1 VRNELGITGTA
12 VLILLGVCCVGY
24 SRPVAAQEC
33 SQGCLTTYGYGYSRD
48 NTNPRESY
56 FQASTLGT
64 SLIPQAK
71 NSPDLNGIVY
81 AQPLYVSQVSISGF
95 GTKNVLFV
103 ATEEN
108 YVYALDA
115 DTINSQQAI
124 LWSKTLNVGSET
136 AVPDSALPPAGTTT
150 CTDISPEVGITGT
163 PVIDTSVNLLY
174 VVSEHISGSTIS
186 QRLNV
191 LNLSDGS
198 PAAPALDIGSALGS
212 GFAAVNQNQRPGL
225 ALVSQGDT
233 PGGPQVYV
241 AWAGHCDSSIT
252 TGGLAPYTGWV
263 AAFHY
268 TPGSPAGTLSLSQS
282 FNDEGSGGSDPQ
294 GGIWMSG
301 AAPALSTAPESST
314 IADVYLATGNG
325 LWNGTSQFGESVLR
339 LHHGTDAISLT
350 GLYTP
355 KAWSILNNGSGANC
369 ASPLNMPPP
378 YATGTTICIRGDWDL
393 DSGGVILARPVG
405 SGYLPP
411 GDSFVVLAGGKE
423 GVIYDLD
430 PSNMTRSVADAVDP
444 CTTGANGQTIQCFG
458 AIQLPLPNCCTG
470 GMFGNRGSAAFWGG
484 NSASTLNALYVAGSQ
499 DSQIRAY
506 SMTGNGGGSFTTSSL
521 FGYALT
527 PDGDANGLAKYPGSS
542 PVVSWNASD
551 MTNGAGNAVLWILA
565 TSAYRTGPAKI
576 FAYSAKPNTQG
587 QLSQLWPDTTNG
599 PWASKFMLPTVING
613 HVYVGGQKPDPNH
626 LCKTAQSGGSCLGRV
641 VAWR

>member
-1 VRNELGITGTA
+1 MRNELGITGMA

-24 SRPVAAQEC
+24 SRSVAAQEC
-33 SQGCLTTYGYGYSRD
+33 SQGCVATYGYDPSRD

-56 FQASTLGT
+56 FKASTLGT
-64 SLIPQAK
+64 TLIPRAT

-81 AQPLYVSQVSISGF
+81 AQPLYVSQISIG
-95 GTKNVLFV
+95 GNLKNVLFV

-115 DTINSQQAI
+115 DNIGNTP
-124 LWSKTLNVGSET
+124 LWTVNLNKSGET
-136 AVPDSALPPAGTTT
+136 AVPDSALPAT

-163 PVIDTSVNLLY
+163 PAIDTSNNILY
-174 VVSEHISGSTIS
+174 VVSEHVSGSTIS

-198 PAAPALDIGSALGS
+198 AAAPARDIGSVLGS

-241 AWAGHCDSSIT
+241 AWAGHCDASIT
-252 TGGLAPYTGWV
+252 TNGQAPYTGWV
-263 AAFHY
+263 AAFQY
-268 TPGSPAGTLSLSQS
+268 TPGTLNLSES
-282 FNDEGSGGSDPQ
+282 FNDEGSSGTQ

-301 AAPALSTAPESST
+301 AAPALSTGPESST

-325 LWNGTSQFGESVLR
+325 SWNGTTQFGESVLR
-339 LHHGTDAISLT
+339 LHHGTDAISKT

-355 KAWSILNNGSGANC
+355 NAWSILNDGSYSHGSC
-369 ASPLNMPPP
+369 TSPLNMPPP
-378 YATGTTICIRGDWDL
+378 YTAGTTICIRGDWDL
-393 DSGGVILARPVG
+393 DSGGVVLARPVG

-411 GDSFVVLAGGKE
+411 NDKFVVLAGGKE

-430 PSNMTRSVADAVDP
+430 PSNMNRSVADTVDP

-470 GMFGNRGSAAFWGG
+470 GQFGNRGSAAFWSG
-484 NSASTLNALYVAGSQ
+484 NANFTENVFYVAGSQ
-499 DSQIRAY
+499 DSEIRAY
-506 SMTGNGGGSFTTSSL
+506 QMTGNGNGAFTVSSL
-521 FGYALT
+521 FGLPRRQT
-527 PDGDANGLAKYPGSS
+527 E
-542 PVVSWNASD
+542 
-551 MTNGAGNAVLWILA
+551 IA
-565 TSAYRTGPAKI
+565 TIRRWRSI
-576 FAYSAKPNTQG
+576 
-587 QLSQLWPDTTNG
+587 
-599 PWASKFMLPTVING
+599 
-613 HVYVGGQKPDPNH
+613 
-626 LCKTAQSGGSCLGRV
+626 RV
-641 VAWR
+641 PHR